1 MLDKLKKLFLGKQEE
16 KPENKKAVPP
26 PTKKQKKEQPKRELT
41 AKERATLNNEPYI
54 EIVSLNV
61 DPNNVHNG
69 VFELDF
75 NDKFVLNL
83 VRHGYKLRDDDTD
96 AVIVD
101 RWFTEVCRTVVL
113 EMFEQEQADPANR
126 VHRDMRVV
134 RRKNL
139 GDGRSEVS

>member
-26 PTKKQKKEQPKRELT
+26 PTKKPKKEQPKRELT